1 MLIIVVVLLAL
12 LLVLGVV
19 YVKYRVL
26 SSTDNKNLESAID
39 AEVEKSMKTGF
50 YPGIVVGVC
59 KEARTYIKGYGVV
72 NKEGA
77 QKPDGTTVFQIGSIS
92 KVLTAL
98 LLQRLCDEGVVSMD
112 ATLGE
117 LLGGSTALSL
127 SVRDVTLRQL
137 ATHTSGF
144 PRIPKPVGEKIIRM
158 AGTDGPMHNPY
169 GYLDRQ
175 DVFNYLDGA
184 EGKRKAGRFEY
195 SNYGMGLLAHVLEV
209 VTGEDYASMVR
220 EKVLLPLGMQHTAI
234 KLSPEMELKL
244 AQGYNPNGLPAPLW
258 TFGALGG
265 AGAYNSTANDLMTF
279 VQASLAESGMAS
291 ELLLKMSR
299 RQNKGHTG
307 IGWIRPSFIDRCFGG
322 RRVVWHN
329 GMVGGYASYIAI
341 DRNARTGVV
350 VLTNQASPTEMLG
363 MMLMRQARTQSWSPS
378 AFFTHNSG

>member
-1 MLIIVVVLLAL
+1 MLIIVVLLAL
-12 LLVLGVV
+12 LLILGVV
-19 YVKYRVL
+19 YASYRVL
-26 SSTDNKNLESAID
+26 SSTDSKNLESAID
-39 AEVEKSMKTGF
+39 VEVEKSMKTGL

-59 KEARTYIKGYGVV
+59 KEGRTLIKGYGRID
-72 NKEGA
+72 KESD
-77 QKPDGTTVFQIGSIS
+77 QCPDASTVFQIGSIS

-117 LLGGSTALSL
+117 LLGGSITLSP
-127 SVRDVTLRQL
+127 SARNVTLRQL

-144 PRIPKPVGEKIIRM
+144 PRIPKPIGEKITEA
-158 AGTDGPMHNPY
+158 AGTDDPMLNPY

-175 DVFNYLDGA
+175 DVFNYLGGA

-209 VTGEDYASMVR
+209 VTGEDYECMVR
-220 EKVLLPLGMQHTAI
+220 EKVLLPLGMHHTAI
-234 KLSPEMELKL
+234 KLTSDMELKL
-244 AQGYNPNGLPAPLW
+244 AKGYNPNGLPTPLW

-279 VQASLAESGMAS
+279 IQASLAESGMAS

-299 RQNKGHTG
+299 RQNKGYTG
-307 IGWIRPSFIDRCFGG
+307 IGWIRASFLNRCFGG
-322 RRVVWHN
+322 RRAVWHN

-341 DRNARTGVV
+341 DRNTRTGVV

-378 AFFTHNSG
+378 TFLTHNSG